1 MIAKRL
7 IIHPGWSK
15 TGTTSLQN
23 YFATH
28 YEKYREAGLVYPRV
42 GRLIDNAHHDLAL
55 AMGKREGLHSTA
67 TAVSIIQGIVNEVQA
82 SPAEDVLIS
91 SELLPFPA
99 NSIAF
104 EQFCDQFEKL
114 EVVFTVRRQSELIQ
128 SLYKH
133 LLRDPSMV
141 FHETFVEIYAA
152 HADWLNFDKEISR
165 WEKWKPNVK
174 ISVVTAASDL
184 LRDFTDSLSIPAF
197 DTKLAVENQSPS
209 NIVASVLAQTSRQ
222 REAMEVPQREQFIA
236 FLNSALDPLRD
247 RYALVDASSVE
258 LIDAMYASSN
268 RELAARYPAASTL
281 QETRNR
287 PQEKPTPDPALVS
300 AYAELLE
307 HLFHLSSS
315 LPPSGSANPHAV

>member
-28 YEKYREAGLVYPRV
+28 YEKYRAGGLVYPRV

-67 TAVSIIQGIVNEVQA
+67 TAASIIEGIVNEVQA
-82 SPAEDVLIS
+82 SHATDVLIS

-104 EQFCDQFEKL
+104 EQFCDQFENL
-114 EVVFTVRRQSELIQ
+114 EVVFTVRRQSELVQ

-165 WEKWKPNVK
+165 WEKWKPNAK
-174 ISVVTAASDL
+174 ISVVTAASNL
-184 LRDFTDSLSIPAF
+184 LRDFTDSSSIPAF
-197 DTKLAVENQSPS
+197 DTQLPVENQSPS
-209 NIVASVLAQTSRQ
+209 NIVASILAQTSSK
-222 REAMEVPQREQFIA
+222 REAMAVPQREQFIA
-236 FLNSALDPLRD
+236 FLNSALSPLRD
-247 RYALVDASSVE
+247 RYALVDASTVG
-258 LIDAMYASSN
+258 LIDAMYAPSN
-268 RELAARYPAASTL
+268 KELAARYPAASTL
-281 QETRNR
+281 QNTDSC
-287 PQEKPTPDPALVS
+287 PPEKLPPDPSLVS

-307 HLFHLSSS
+307 HLFHLSSTS
-315 LPPSGSANPHAV
+315 PPSGSTNPHAV